1 MKTLSQ
7 FQQNKRTS
15 LLFKFHGTENW
26 GHGGTAAGPDEHIGS
41 GPGDGRTENW
51 GPSGTAAGPD
61 EHIGSGLGS
70 RTECFNFKT
79 KTKKA
84 LSNLEK
90 DITNKP
96 EWLRWVSDDIE
107 PKHLDIIKNTPIRE
121 IFESWGRPTQKLKN
135 LLGDK
140 SDDFQSWLK
149 SKNGGD
155 FQDLIQNAY
164 GEKKDNL
171 SLVELMENDQM
182 ICSRTIN

>member
-15 LLFKFHGTENW
+15 LLFRFHRSCETFRENYQYSNSIK
-26 GHGGTAAGPDEHIGS
+26 E
-41 GPGDGRTENW
+41 TENW